1 MQMKLSIVT
10 PIYKD
15 AELAADFI
23 TEVMKV
29 DFHEINLVEIIF
41 VIDGGEFNDAN
52 LLSSI
57 AKTNSLVKVILLSR
71 NFGQHIALSAGYAN
85 SIGDYVCMINVDMQ
99 EPPSEISKLLHVI
112 NNQKDIDIIYGLRT
126 NRMDSYFKSLSSK
139 LFNLLLN
146 KLTGDKTP
154 INVATIRIMTRKFIQ
169 SYNELTEKSRYIPG
183 LENWIGYEKEYIPI
197 VHKHRKLGKSSYTLK
212 KRMKMAFE
220 SIISFS
226 DLPLRWAA
234 YFGFLLSS
242 LGFLFLFILLILK
255 IYLIDFKPGYIST
268 ISFIIFIGGI
278 QIFVIGIASIYI
290 GRILKEV
297 QNRPLYIIK
306 EKFNF

>member
-1 MQMKLSIVT
+1 MKLSIVT

-29 DFHEINLVEIIF
+29 NFYETNLVEIIF
-41 VIDGGEFNDAN
+41 VIDGGDFKDVK

-57 AKTNSLVKVILLSR
+57 AKTNPLVKVILLSR

-99 EPPSEISKLLHVI
+99 EPPSEISKLLYVI
-112 NNQKDIDIIYGLRT
+112 NNEKNIDIIYGIRT
-126 NRMDSYFKSLSSK
+126 NRMDSYSKSLSSK
-139 LFNLLLN
+139 LFNFLLN

-183 LENWIGYEKEYIPI
+183 LENWIGYEKKYIPI
-197 VHKHRKLGKSSYTLK
+197 THNERKVGKSSYTFK

-234 YFGFLLSS
+234 YFGIFLSGI
-242 LGFLFLFILLILK
+242 GFLFLIILIILK
-255 IYLIDFKPGYIST
+255 INSTDFKPGYIST
-268 ISFIIFIGGI
+268 ISVIIFMGGI
-278 QIFVIGIASIYI
+278 QIFVVGIASIYI

>member
-1 MQMKLSIVT
+1 MKLSIVT

-15 AELAADFI
+15 SELATDFI

-29 DFHEINLVEIIF
+29 DFHGINLVEIIF
-41 VIDGGEFNDAN
+41 VIDGGDFQDKKI
-52 LLSSI
+52 LSSI
-57 AKTNSLVKVILLSR
+57 AKTNSLVKVIVLSR

-85 SIGDYVCMINVDMQ
+85 SIGDYICMINVDMQ
-99 EPPSEISKLLHVI
+99 EPPYEISKLLYVI
-112 NNQKDIDIIYGLRT
+112 DKEKNIDIIYGIRT

-146 KLTGDKTP
+146 KLTGDNTP
-154 INVATIRIMTRKFIQ
+154 INAATIRIMTRKFIQ

-183 LENWIGYEKEYIPI
+183 LENWIGYEKKYIPI
-197 VHKHRKLGKSSYTLK
+197 VHTERKVGKSSYTIK
-212 KRMKMAFE
+212 KRISMAFE

-226 DLPLRWAA
+226 DLPLRWTA
-234 YFGFLLSS
+234 YFGIFLSII
-242 LGFLFLFILLILK
+242 GFLFLIILLFLK
-255 IYLIDFKPGYIST
+255 MYLVDFKPGYIST
-268 ISFIIFIGGI
+268 ISVITFIGGI

-306 EKFNF
+306 EKYNL

>member
-1 MQMKLSIVT
+1 MKLSIVT

-15 AELAADFI
+15 AELASDFI
-23 TEVMKV
+23 AEVMKV
-29 DFHEINLVEIIF
+29 NFYDTNLVEIIF
-41 VIDGGEFNDAN
+41 VIDGGNFKDVK

-57 AKTNSLVKVILLSR
+57 AKTNPLVKVILLSR

-99 EPPSEISKLLHVI
+99 EPPSEISKLLNVI
-112 NNQKDIDIIYGLRT
+112 NNEKNIDIIYGIRT

-154 INVATIRIMTRKFIQ
+154 INVATIRIMTRKFIK

-183 LENWIGYEKEYIPI
+183 LENWIGFEKKYIPI
-197 VHKHRKLGKSSYTLK
+197 THNERKLGKSSYTFK

-234 YFGFLLSS
+234 YFGIFLSGI
-242 LGFLFLFILLILK
+242 GFMFLILLIFLK
-255 IYLIDFKPGYIST
+255 INSTDFKPGYIST
-268 ISFIIFIGGI
+268 ISVIIFMGGI
-278 QIFVIGIASIYI
+278 QIFVVGIASIYI